1 MNTSPA
7 AIGSSSPS
15 PLDQRLRSYSLAAGA
30 AGVTLLALAS
40 PAQAEIVYTPAH
52 AKLTSTGQFPIDFN
66 HDGVVDF
73 LILNKSSYK
82 TGSCSFCA
90 QNLNVSGNGNAGAAV
105 LGHEVVG
112 QRGDALP
119 LKAGAVI
126 GPADNF
132 LDAQTDQ
139 ILMASAFNDNNS
151 FLRIYGKFPN
161 TKDRYLGLKFE
172 INGAVHYGW
181 ARFVAVRAGFVGS
194 SPFVWAAI
202 DGYAYETV
210 PNQPIVAGKTQD
222 AAASNP
228 DSAVSRSIPQGATL
242 GLLAMGSPALSAWRR
257 VEA

>member
-1 MNTSPA
+1 MN
-7 AIGSSSPS
+7 SSPSSIGTSSFSS

-30 AGVTLLALAS
+30 AGVSLLALAY
-40 PAQAEIVYTPAH
+40 PAKAEIVYTPAH

-66 HDGVVDF
+66 HDGVIDF

-82 TGSCSFCA
+82 TASCSFCA
-90 QNLNVSGNGNAGAAV
+90 QNLNVSGNGNVGAAV

-139 ILMASAFNDNNS
+139 ILMASAFDDNAS
-151 FLRIYGKFPN
+151 FLRLYGKFPN

-181 ARFVAVRAGFVGS
+181 ARFVLVHAGFQGS
-194 SPFVWAAI
+194 APFVTAVVY
-202 DGYAYETV
+202 GYAYETV
-210 PNQPIVAGKTQD
+210 ANKPIVAGQTQD
-222 AAASNP
+222 AAENN
-228 DSAVSRSIPQGATL
+228 SAPPTPQPATL

-257 VEA
+257 EETD